1 MSPSFNL
8 VHGCMYWYFCFT
20 ADDDWVCTL
29 YGVRSYLCG
38 RIFHFHLY
46 ASAFTLTL
54 IHSPWRQRHMVSPKQ
69 TKTAWCED
77 PQYCWTTTAI
87 QTWTLHFHFLTSF
100 QDLGG
105 NVGPVLQNG
114 HNLFIT
120 LHTCRHVKK
129 WFHGINSKH
138 GSDLPC
144 YLHHD
149 TQMVNYWNRHINI
162 HPNINTLS

>member
-1 MSPSFNL
+1 MYIL
-8 VHGCMYWYFCFT
+8 VFLLHSWWRSGFVHCM
-20 ADDDWVCTL
+20 VL
-29 YGVRSYLCG
+29 RSYLCG

-46 ASAFTLTL
+46 ASAFTLTH
-54 IHSPWRQRHMVSPKQ
+54 IHSPCPHWRWRHKVSPKQ
-69 TKTAWCED
+69 TKTTWCED

-87 QTWTLHFHFLTSF
+87 QTWTQHFHFLTSF

-120 LHTCRHVKK
+120 LHTCRHIKK
-129 WFHGINSKH
+129 QQTWEWFTMLSTPWQTDGKLLKPAPN
-138 GSDLPC
+138 
-144 YLHHD
+144 
-149 TQMVNYWNRHINI
+149 T